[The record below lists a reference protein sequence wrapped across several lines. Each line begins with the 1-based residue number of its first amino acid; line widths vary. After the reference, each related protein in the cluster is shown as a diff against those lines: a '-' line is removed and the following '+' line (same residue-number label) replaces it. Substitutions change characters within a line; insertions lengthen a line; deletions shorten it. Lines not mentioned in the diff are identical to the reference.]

1 MAVAQEQ
8 QQAVSEALKN
18 LEDRQVALNAVIARA
33 GTAVEEMNKA
43 GHASARII
51 EQATR
56 IAVEKAVQ
64 AALASV
70 QQQTQS
76 TLGDSVTPAVKALQR
91 VTARAEKAEE
101 NLHQA
106 ASSMSW
112 QWAAIWTT
120 TSCML
125 LASIVALSM
134 LLVPS
139 PIEIA
144 DLRATVAAL
153 KAKGGRVELSMCDG
167 RLCAKVDPKQ
177 YKSDG
182 SVSHFGSNGERWM
195 ILEGY

>member
-56 IAVEKAVQ
+56 ISVEKAVQ

-76 TLGDSVTPAVKALQR
+76 HSGRFCK
-91 VTARAEKAEE
+91 
-101 NLHQA
+101 
-106 ASSMSW
+106 SS
-112 QWAAIWTT
+112 
-120 TSCML
+120 C
-125 LASIVALSM
+125 
-134 LLVPS
+134 
-139 PIEIA
+139 EG
-144 DLRATVAAL
+144 ATGRYSACRE
-153 KAKGGRVELSMCDG
+153 GGRKPAPSSKLDQLEVGRHLCCDQLHAAG
-167 RLCAKVDPKQ
+167 LPRGVVHASGTQPQ
-177 YKSDG
+177 
-182 SVSHFGSNGERWM
+182 
-195 ILEGY
+195 